1 MSAAFSARKF
11 MRLSHRAVPRI
22 RVAFAQRLREL
33 RRSHGW
39 SQEGLG
45 ARAGLTGR
53 FIGEVER
60 GEKSISLDSLAH
72 LARALRVPL
81 AVMLQGL

>member
-11 MRLSHRAVPRI
+11 TRMSHRAVPRI
-22 RVAFAQRLREL
+22 RVAFARRLREL
-33 RRSHGW
+33 RGAHGW

-45 ARAGLTGR
+45 ARAGLTGK
-53 FIGEVER
+53 FVGEVER

-72 LARALRVPL
+72 LARALRLSL
-81 AVMLQGL
+81 AVIVQGL